1 MEFATKPQNI
11 THLTLGM
18 SLHYYGTLNI
28 QIFRRYSEDMEESA
42 NKLHLNAPIVIPLH
56 VQLCILSVFTCF
68 FYQNLVF
75 VTEYHVDC

>member
-42 NKLHLNAPIVIPLH
+42 NKLHFNKLPTFEICLSISLLCAP
-56 VQLCILSVFTCF
+56 SNTNF
-68 FYQNLVF
+68 
-75 VTEYHVDC
+75 